1 MTIAKRAGLGMG
13 LFLIITGAG
22 HFIFPTPLDEIVPG
36 FIPGDPR
43 FWTYLSGI
51 AEISIG
57 VGLLL
62 PDRLKLVNQSLNYW
76 AALSAFWLFVLV
88 YPANINMAV
97 MWWDRPMPEPLY
109 ALARLPLQ
117 FLLFMWAWKL
127 MKKFKAEK

>member
-1 MTIAKRAGLGMG
+1 MTNSKRAGLGMG
-13 LFLIITGAG
+13 IFLISTGIG
-22 HFIFPTPLDEIVPG
+22 HFIFPTALDEIVPS

-43 FWTYLSGI
+43 LWTYLSGV

-57 VGLLL
+57 IGLLL
-62 PDRLKLVNQSLNYW
+62 PASIHLFKQSINYW
-76 AALSAFWLFVLV
+76 SALSAFWLFVLV

-117 FLLFMWAWKL
+117 LLLFMWAWKL
-127 MKKFKAEK
+127 MKKFKAAK